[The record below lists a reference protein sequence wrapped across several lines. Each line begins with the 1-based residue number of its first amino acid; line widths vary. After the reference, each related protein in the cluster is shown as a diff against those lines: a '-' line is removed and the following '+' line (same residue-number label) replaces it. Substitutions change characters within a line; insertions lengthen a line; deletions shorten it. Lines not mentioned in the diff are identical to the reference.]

1 MTDST
6 RRLTRRQ
13 AFSQLRGIL
22 VGLFVES
29 DSIRMVADD
38 AELDSA
44 QIDFRGAP
52 VQVWTAVLTQAA
64 REGKVGQVAAVA
76 AGHYDEQR
84 QPLLDAA
91 LAYESSRRDPVDW
104 LRWLLFVSGGRIK

>member
-38 AELDSA
+38 AELNSA
-44 QIDFRGAP
+44 SRC
-52 VQVWTAVLTQAA
+52 WMRRLRMRAA
-64 REGKVGQVAAVA
+64 DGTRWIGC
-76 AGHYDEQR
+76 AGCW
-84 QPLLDAA
+84 PL
-91 LAYESSRRDPVDW
+91 RV
-104 LRWLLFVSGGRIK
+104 